1 MKNKYKVIILVNNL
15 KFFITHRFPIAE
27 ALNKKGYK
35 IVIAYG
41 ESENEDINFLHK
53 RGLETFYIPIYR
65 GSINLFKECK
75 TFFKILR
82 FFIEQKPDLVHLVTI
97 KPYLYGG
104 IISRLTNVPN
114 VVSAVSG
121 LGSLFI
127 SKSLKIKSLKLL
139 LYPMFKIAF
148 NHKNQKT
155 IFHNNDDLNYLLR
168 WGVINA
174 RKTILVKG
182 SGVNLKNF
190 HHLKEYPGL
199 PVVCFSA
206 RLLRDKGVIEFIL
219 ASKIIKNEGIK
230 ARFIIAGDLDK
241 QNPTGLKLDELEN
254 LNKDNCVEFL
264 GYQDDIPDL
273 FSKSH
278 IICLPSYREG
288 MPKSLLEAAA
298 ASRSIVT
305 TDVPGCR
312 DAIIPNKTGLLVPI
326 KNAKKLAEAIKFLI
340 NHPKKRTLMG
350 KEGRRL
356 AEKEYKIE
364 KIIQNHLDIY
374 EELFKKKL

>member
-1 MKNKYKVIILVNNL
+1 MQNL
-15 KFFITHRFPIAE
+15 
-27 ALNKKGYK
+27 
-35 IVIAYG
+35 
-41 ESENEDINFLHK
+41 
-53 RGLETFYIPIYR
+53 
-65 GSINLFKECK
+65 
-75 TFFKILR
+75 FKILR

-127 SKSLKIKSLKLL
+127 SKSLKTKFLKFL
-139 LYPMFKIAF
+139 LYYIFKIAF
-148 NHKNQKT
+148 NHNNQKI
-155 IFHNNDDLNYLLR
+155 IFHNHDDLNYFIK
-168 WGVINA
+168 WGVINSL
-174 RKTILVKG
+174 KKKIIKG
-182 SGVNLKNF
+182 SGVNLEIF
-190 HHLKEYPGL
+190 QDLKEYPGL
-199 PVVCFSA
+199 PVVCFAA
-206 RLLRDKGVIEFIL
+206 RLLRDKGIIEFIL

-288 MPKSLLEAAA
+288 MPKSLLEAWLQ
-298 ASRSIVT
+298 V
-305 TDVPGCR
+305 D
-312 DAIIPNKTGLLVPI
+312 LL
-326 KNAKKLAEAIKFLI
+326 
-340 NHPKKRTLMG
+340 
-350 KEGRRL
+350 
-356 AEKEYKIE
+356 
-364 KIIQNHLDIY
+364 
-374 EELFKKKL
+374 